1 MTVHMLF
8 IKAESRNAF
17 KSKILPIK
25 ERKGEELKIL
35 TSKQMLQRVL
45 IALAQVKAGSTS
57 SNLLKLLKK
66 KVYKN
71 VMNSVKVQHKTE

>member
-1 MTVHMLF
+1 
-8 IKAESRNAF
+8 
-17 KSKILPIK
+17 
-25 ERKGEELKIL
+25 
-35 TSKQMLQRVL
+35 MLQRVL

-57 SNLLKLLKK
+57 SNLLQLLKK